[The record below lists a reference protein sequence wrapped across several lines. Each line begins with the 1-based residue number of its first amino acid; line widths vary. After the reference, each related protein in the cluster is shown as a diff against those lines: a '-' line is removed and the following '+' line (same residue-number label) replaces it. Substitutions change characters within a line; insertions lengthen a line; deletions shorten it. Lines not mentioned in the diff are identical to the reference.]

1 MSSCTSCGAAVP
13 AGALFCP
20 SCGATISD
28 EGPRE
33 ERKLATVLFADLV
46 GSTALADSQD
56 AERTRAVLNRFY
68 DAMSEEIADAGGT
81 VEKFIGDAVMAA
93 FGAPGAQEDHA
104 DRALH
109 AALSMRRTLAA
120 QFGDALQLRIG
131 VNTGDVVV
139 GVPRIGSS
147 FVTGDAVN
155 VAARLEQAA
164 KPGEIL
170 VGGRTVAATRTAF
183 DFGPEGMVEAK
194 GKAGGVSCRPL
205 LRAAPE
211 AELRTRPSFVGRE
224 GELAM
229 LREAFARVTAGAG
242 PAAVAI
248 VGEPGIG
255 KSTLV
260 GEFRDW
266 LSKQSPPPAERL
278 GRCLSFGQA
287 SAYAPLG
294 EIVREHG
301 ELLERRPIL
310 GLTLGQPAPEGLHP
324 LAVREHL
331 RAAWLEL
338 LAQLT
343 SPGPAVVIVEDLHW
357 AKPELIELLED
368 GARRALGP
376 LLLLGTARDA
386 VGWGGETVQLE
397 PLQFA
402 DAGLM
407 IDGLAPTSLT
417 REVRAFV
424 VERAGGNPFFVEE
437 LLRMLAD
444 RGVTHAIP
452 RGLAIPDTVQA
463 LLAARIDLLSPGEK
477 SALQAAAVI
486 GRMFAAGPVRALV
499 EDEPPFDRLVARGF
513 VRADDSRFTFVHAL
527 TRDVAYGS
535 LTTARR
541 VRIHAGYATWLEEA
555 GGGRDEDAA
564 ELAHHYSQAVRPE
577 DEDLAW
583 EDEDEELARM
593 RSRAVV
599 WLRRAAGLAVRRYEM
614 REAVVLLERA
624 VALEPDPGMQ
634 AEIWQE
640 VAHAN
645 ALYFDGKAFAAAMEE
660 AIALVHDVAA
670 LAELYAELAFQTIA
684 RAGMWGTAPPSDLM
698 QDWIERAL
706 ELAAPDTAA
715 RAKALIAR
723 CYENYDKSAADAAEA
738 SAIADRLGDPALRS
752 RGYDVRQLVAFV
764 HGDYREALE
773 WCRRRES
780 FVHEL
785 DDADAAT
792 YVYAFAINPAVACGE
807 LDEARRYA
815 KLHDEATRP
824 LSPHHRLHGAALFL
838 LLQELLG
845 NWKQALEL
853 EELIEARVAESAATP
868 CVLSARSLYVCALA
882 NAHLENDDETERL
895 EAKAEPLAMS
905 GYGTVLDTPRLLLA
919 IHRGDLTAV
928 ESLLGEPAVRAS
940 NWFYLSSMAAHLD
953 GLAALRERERVE
965 REATRAL
972 RPGTYLE
979 PFAFRSLGL
988 VREDDELV
996 ARAARLFEKFG
1007 LDWHAARTLALL

>member
-1 MSSCTSCGAAVP
+1 MASCMSCGAAVP
-13 AGALFCP
+13 AGARFCP
-20 SCGATISD
+20 NCGATTSD

-46 GSTALADSQD
+46 GSTAFADSQD

-68 DAMSEEIADAGGT
+68 DAMSGEIADAGGT

-93 FGAPGAQEDHA
+93 FGAPAAQEDHA

-120 QFGDALQLRIG
+120 LFGDALHLRIG

-139 GVPRIGSS
+139 GAPRVGSS
-147 FVTGDAVN
+147 FITGDAVN

-164 KPGEIL
+164 EPGEIL
-170 VGGRTVAATRTAF
+170 VGGRTVSATRTAF
-183 DFGPEGMVEAK
+183 DFGPEGIVEAK
-194 GKAGGVSCRPL
+194 GKAGGVPCRPL
-205 LRAAPE
+205 FGAGTE
-211 AELRTRPSFVGRE
+211 AELRARQAFVGRE
-224 GELAM
+224 GELAR
-229 LREAFARVTAGAG
+229 LQEAFMRISAGVG
-242 PAAVAI
+242 PARVAI

-266 LSKQSPPPAERL
+266 LSRQSPPPAVRL

-301 ELLERRPIL
+301 DLLACRPIL

-338 LAQLT
+338 LDQLT
-343 SPGPAVVIVEDLHW
+343 SSGPAVVIVEDLHW
-357 AKPELIELLED
+357 ADPELIELLDD
-368 GARRALGP
+368 GARRSRRP
-376 LLLLGTARDA
+376 LLLLGTAREN
-386 VGWGGETVQLE
+386 VEWGGETIGLE
-397 PLQFA
+397 PLHSI
-402 DAGLM
+402 DSGRI
-407 IDGLAPTSLT
+407 IDGLAPATLT

-424 VERAGGNPFFVEE
+424 VEQAGGNPFFVEE

-444 RGVTHAIP
+444 RGVTHEIP
-452 RGLAIPDTVQA
+452 RGLALPDTVQA
-463 LLAARIDLLSPGEK
+463 LLAARIDLLSPQEK

-499 EDEPPFDRLVARGF
+499 EDDPPFEALVARGF
-513 VRADDSRFTFVHAL
+513 VHADDSRFTFMHAL

-541 VRIHAGYATWLEEA
+541 ARLHARYAAWLEDF
-555 GGGRDEDAA
+555 GGGADEDAA
-564 ELAHHYSQAVRPE
+564 ELAHHYSEAVRPE

-583 EDEDEELARM
+583 QNENEELARM

-599 WLRRAAGLAVRRYEM
+599 WLRRAASLAVRRYEM
-614 REAVVLLERA
+614 REAVALLERA
-624 VALEPDPGMQ
+624 VALEPNPRVQGDIWH
-634 AEIWQE
+634 EI
-640 VAHAN
+640 ARAN
-645 ALYFDGKAFAAAMEE
+645 ALYYDGKAFAAAMEE
-660 AIALVHDVAA
+660 AIALVHDDAA

-684 RAGMWGTAPPSDLM
+684 RYGMWGTAPPSELM
-698 QDWIERAL
+698 QGWIERAL

-752 RGYDVRQLVAFV
+752 RGYDVQQLVAFV
-764 HGDYREALE
+764 DGNYREALE

-785 DDADAAT
+785 DDADDLVF
-792 YVYAFAINPAVACGE
+792 VYAFAINPALACGE

-815 KLHDEATRP
+815 ALHDEATRP
-824 LSPHHRLHGAALFL
+824 LSPHHRVHGSALLL

-845 NWKQALEL
+845 NWEQVLEL
-853 EELIEARVAESAATP
+853 QELIEDRVAESAATP
-868 CVLSARSLYVCALA
+868 CVFNARSLYVCALA
-882 NAHLENDDETERL
+882 NALLGNDDEAERL
-895 EAKAEPLAMS
+895 EGKAEPLAMS

-953 GLAALRERERVE
+953 GLAALGERERVE
-965 REATRAL
+965 KEAARSL
-972 RPGTYLE
+972 RPETYLE
-979 PFAFRSLGL
+979 PFALRALGL
-988 VREDDELV
+988 AREDDALV
-996 ARAARLFEKFG
+996 GQAAERFEAFG
-1007 LDWHAARTLALL
+1007 LEWHASSTRALL